1 MPQDL
6 ILAGA
11 VVLADA
17 VRSAPVVDYVF
28 VGATGSTIK
37 FAKVDAVAGS
47 NTIVAAV
54 TGKKIRVLAYRLQAI
69 QNGASTKASYQWRS
83 DVNAIAGRQTLVNTI
98 AADKNDLIHEDSD
111 PTGLFE
117 TVAGELL
124 AINIT
129 AADSDLRGYIKYVE
143 V

>member
-37 FAKVDAVAGS
+37 FAKVDAVAGA

-69 QNGASTKASYQWRS
+69 QNGASAMARYQWRS
-83 DVNAIAGRQTLVNTI
+83 DVNAIAGRETLGNSSATV
-98 AADKNDLIHEDSD
+98 DFIHEASD